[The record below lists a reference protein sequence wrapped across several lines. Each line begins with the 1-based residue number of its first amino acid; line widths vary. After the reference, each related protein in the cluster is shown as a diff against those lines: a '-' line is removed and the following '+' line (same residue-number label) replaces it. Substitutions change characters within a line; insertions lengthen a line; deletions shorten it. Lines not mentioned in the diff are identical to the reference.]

1 MTEHENID
9 RMRFMNTQINPN
21 LTNIQVVHESLNA
34 SWLNVVLN
42 THIFRTTFMFIRV

>member
-9 RMRFMNTQINPN
+9 RMRFMNTQINLN
-21 LTNIQVVHESLNA
+21 LTNIQLAHESPNA

-42 THIFRTTFMFIRV
+42 AHILRTTFMFIRV